1 MIVDIY
7 LYAEAPNRFDIILR
21 LGLVRGKHGWPV
33 EPDSEKPVV
42 AGSLYES
49 LVGQYGDV
57 VGGVVFE
64 KMAQERKGPF
74 AEGAKYD
81 LDKRSVKRK
90 IRKAGG
96 LLPDPL
102 VNLRRRI
109 AKGR

>member
-7 LYAEAPNRFDIILR
+7 LYAEAPNRFDVILR
-21 LGLVRGKHGWPV
+21 FGPSLRRGWPV

-42 AGSLYES
+42 AASLYES

-57 VGGVVFE
+57 VGGEVFR
-64 KMAQERKGPF
+64 KMAEERKGPF

-90 IRKAGG
+90 IKKAGG

-102 VNLRRRI
+102 VVLRAHI